1 MHDTKLLQLINA
13 DIITAEQL
21 AELIDREFT
30 ALGERDLKQ
39 LDSLLSA
46 KTPLLALLDQN
57 AKARS
62 QLLLELGLTA
72 DRAGLQSVAANSG
85 VGSDL
90 LTQSEALS
98 LLLERCQAGN
108 LRNGRLIR
116 TSQASTRSML
126 GILRGNDSAPTLYD
140 STGGTSRTG
149 QQRPLSQA

>member
-1 MHDTKLLQLINA
+1 MQDTKLLQLINA

-72 DRAGLQSVAANSG
+72 DRAGLQSVAASSG
-85 VGSDL
+85 VGADL

>member
-13 DIITAEQL
+13 DIITTEQL

-85 VGSDL
+85 VGTDL

>member
-85 VGSDL
+85 VGTDL

>member
-30 ALGERDLKQ
+30 ALAERDLKQ

-85 VGSDL
+85 VGADL

>member
-72 DRAGLQSVAANSG
+72 DRTGLQSVAANSG
-85 VGSDL
+85 VGADL

-116 TSQASTRSML
+116 TSQASNRSML

>member
-1 MHDTKLLQLINA
+1 MQDTKLLQLINA
-13 DIITAEQL
+13 DLITAEQL

-72 DRAGLQSVAANSG
+72 DRAGLQSVAANSS
-85 VGSDL
+85 VGADL
-90 LTQSEALS
+90 LTQSEALTQ
-98 LLLERCQAGN
+98 LLERCQAGN

-149 QQRPLSQA
+149 KQRPLSQA

>member
-85 VGSDL
+85 VGADL

-116 TSQASTRSML
+116 TSQASTRSIL

>member
-1 MHDTKLLQLINA
+1 MQDTKLLQLINA
-13 DIITAEQL
+13 DLITAEQL

-30 ALGERDLKQ
+30 ALSERDLKQ

-72 DRAGLQSVAANSG
+72 DRAGLQSVAANSSIG
-85 VGSDL
+85 ADL
-90 LTQSEALS
+90 LTQSEALTQ
-98 LLLERCQAGN
+98 LLERCQAGN

>member
-13 DIITAEQL
+13 DLITAEQL

-30 ALGERDLKQ
+30 ALSERDLKQ

-72 DRAGLQSVAANSG
+72 DRAGLQSVAANSSIG
-85 VGSDL
+85 ADL
-90 LTQSEALS
+90 LTQSEALTQ
-98 LLLERCQAGN
+98 LLERCQAGN